1 MEYEQ
6 YYAPDSALVAW
17 ANAAVQLTDKV
28 SDNLENPSQVSSSD
42 LRIVI
47 STTICCVKHC
57 NINVCYDREHSRG
70 IQADAISATQ
80 RCGST
85 EINAKYG
92 ALMILAPDK
101 PTRSDV

>member
-1 MEYEQ
+1 MEYEK

-17 ANAAVQLTDKV
+17 ANFAVQFTDKE
-28 SDNLENPSQVSSSD
+28 SDNLKQISQASSSD

-47 STTICCVKHC
+47 STAICCVKHC
-57 NINVCYDREHSRG
+57 NINVRYDREHSRR
-70 IQADAISATQ
+70 IQADATSTAQ

-85 EINAKYG
+85 EINAKYS
-92 ALMILAPDK
+92 ALMILASDE